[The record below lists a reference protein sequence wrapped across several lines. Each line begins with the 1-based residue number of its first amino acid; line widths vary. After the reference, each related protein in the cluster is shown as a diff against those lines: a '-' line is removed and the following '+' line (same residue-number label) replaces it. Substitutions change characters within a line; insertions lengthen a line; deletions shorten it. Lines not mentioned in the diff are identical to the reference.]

1 MSEVVLLPNNDR
13 SQQVEGL
20 CQRLYTT
27 TVKGFL
33 SVYMFYRLVLDK
45 GDNSLQPG
53 DSTLLV
59 VTAGSSQIAYAR
71 KRLLS
76 LEA

>member
-59 VTAGSSQIAYAR
+59 VTAVPVS
-71 KRLLS
+71 
-76 LEA
+76 